1 MAQQCSTSSSDAK
14 YCSMH
19 AMSGSQDTVGTVW
32 ITPKGGGEA
41 DEVADYALDV
51 DVCGG
56 EGRYRSDDLVELAPE
71 LGGRVELVVDTFH
84 CCGAF

>member
-1 MAQQCSTSSSDAK
+1 
-14 YCSMH
+14 MH

-41 DEVADYALDV
+41 DEAADYALDV
-51 DVCGG
+51 DVCPG
-56 EGRYRSDDLVELAPE
+56 EGRYRGDDLVELAPE

>member
-1 MAQQCSTSSSDAK
+1 
-14 YCSMH
+14 MH